1 MKQGIEFRKKA
12 LKSPDLDLGS
22 IARTAPALSTS
33 PDRPAPIVAAA
44 DVRRRPAH
52 SPLSRAVR
60 ANAFFSPRGRPA
72 P

>member
-12 LKSPDLDLGS
+12 LKSPDVDLGS

-33 PDRPAPIVAAA
+33 PDRPVPIVAAA
-44 DVRRRPAH
+44 DVRCAAH

-60 ANAFFSPRGRPA
+60 ANAFSAR
-72 P
+72 

>member
-33 PDRPAPIVAAA
+33 PDRPAPIVAAV
-44 DVRRRPAH
+44 DVRRH
-52 SPLSRAVR
+52 SPLSRVVR
-60 ANAFFSPRGRPA
+60 ANAARQA
-72 P
+72 AAVKAA